1 MRLVSRYIIKELIL
15 PFIYSLMV
23 IVLMLF
29 INFFLRAID
38 RFLGKGLNIFTIL
51 EYLFLNLAWIL
62 ALAVPMAVLIATL
75 MAFGRLSEDNEIN
88 AMRASGIGFTSI
100 LRPALLFGLFVCLSL
115 TYFNNYVLPEMNFRP
130 LTAGRHP

>member
-38 RFLGKGLNIFTIL
+38 RFLGKGLDIFTIL
-51 EYLFLNLAWIL
+51 EYLFLNL
-62 ALAVPMAVLIATL
+62 
-75 MAFGRLSEDNEIN
+75 
-88 AMRASGIGFTSI
+88 
-100 LRPALLFGLFVCLSL
+100 C
-115 TYFNNYVLPEMNFRP
+115 TYFKQVSSQVAPSKWVQ
-130 LTAGRHP
+130 